1 MKDVIAIVG
10 PTASGKTKLSVEIAK
25 KINGEIVSADS
36 RQVYLHIPVATSVPS
51 PEDRKLIKHYFI
63 EELNL
68 EEEFNAGEYGK
79 KAREVIEKILELGK
93 TPVITGGSG
102 LYVRSLIEGFFEEEV
117 KDKEIRAGL
126 NEKLKEKGREFLY
139 NELKEIDKIAAA
151 AMLPTNIRRIIRAL
165 EIYYATGKKISD
177 LQKNNAAINFNT
189 HQYGLML
196 DRKYLYERINNR
208 VDEMIKAGLIE
219 EVRNLWDKGYTYHTH
234 NSLNTVGVKEV
245 MKYFEGEYSY
255 EEMAEMIKQNTRRY
269 AKRQITWFN
278 KDKKIK
284 WVVVEHTTD
293 FSVLSDYIIADFNKR
308 ENNKNS

>member
-10 PTASGKTKLSVEIAK
+10 PTASGKTKLSVELAK

-51 PEDRKLIKHYFI
+51 PEDRKLIKHHFI

-79 KAREVIEKILELGK
+79 KARGIIEEILSRGK
-93 TPVITGGSG
+93 VPIITGGSG
-102 LYVRSLIEGFFEEEV
+102 LYIRSLTDGFFEEEV
-117 KDKEIRAGL
+117 KDKKIRAGL

-177 LQKNNAAINFNT
+177 LQKNNVKTDFNI

-208 VDEMIKAGLIE
+208 VDEMLKEGLVE
-219 EVRNLWDKGYTYHTH
+219 EVRNLWDKGYTYHIH

-245 MKYFEGEYSY
+245 MRYFEGEYTY
-255 EEMAEMIKQNTRRY
+255 DEMVEMIKQNTRRY
-269 AKRQITWFN
+269 AKRQMTWFN
-278 KDKKIK
+278 KDKRIN

-293 FSVLSDYIIADFNKR
+293 FSVLSDYIINDFYKNC
-308 ENNKNS
+308 ENIN

>member
-10 PTASGKTKLSVEIAK
+10 PTASGKTKLSVELAQ

-51 PEDRKLIKHYFI
+51 LQDRKLIKHHFI

-79 KAREVIEKILELGK
+79 KARKIIEEILNRGK
-93 TPVITGGSG
+93 VPILTGGSG
-102 LYVRSLIEGFFEEEV
+102 LYIRSLTDGFFEEDV
-117 KDKEIRAGL
+117 KDKKIRADL

-177 LQKNNAAINFNT
+177 LQKNNVKTNFNIQ
-189 HQYGLML
+189 QYGLML

-208 VDEMIKAGLIE
+208 VDEMLKAGLIE
-219 EVRNLWDKGYTYHTH
+219 EVRNLWDMGYTYHSH

-245 MKYFEGEYSY
+245 MKYFEGEYTY
-255 EEMAEMIKQNTRRY
+255 DEMVEMIKQNTRRY

-278 KDKKIK
+278 KDKRIK
-284 WVVVEHTTD
+284 WVVVERTTD
-293 FSVLSDYIIADFNKR
+293 FSIVSDYILSDFKMRQNT
-308 ENNKNS
+308 N